1 MAPATPDYPA
11 RGYAWAVVA
20 ILVATAVLSYTDRQV
35 LSLLV
40 DPIRADLGIS
50 DTQISLLLGTAFAV
64 VYGVAGIPLGWL
76 ADRTSRRNLIFG
88 GVIVWTLGTLACG
101 LSQSFGQLFAGRLVV
116 GLGEAVLSPAAISL
130 ISDYFPPSRRGT
142 AVACFLSGI
151 AMGIGAAILI
161 GGGVLHFVQVGAL
174 AGTPLADEAPW
185 RMVLLLIGAPGLLW
199 ALVILAIREPV
210 RRGAETA
217 TVDGVAIANK
227 AASGSHV
234 DGASAGGAVGDR
246 ADPQRGGDG
255 QPVVAAAR
263 WSKVIPIYAVVAI
276 ASLVDNAVGAW
287 APTLLTREFQLDR
300 AQVGVQLGILLTAAF
315 GGGVLIGGWLA
326 DKAGVSG
333 GWSRKL
339 LVCLVAGGLILPV
352 AASLNAANVTL
363 VMLSIP
369 AYFALSG
376 IVTACGFSAILDV
389 VPNRSRGLAMSISFF
404 LNVAIGG
411 AVGPTAVAMAS
422 DHLFGGESGLGPAIA
437 VTVAVFYGIA
447 IVALIAALSRFRP
460 RDLPS
465 NP

>member
-1 MAPATPDYPA
+1 MAQATPDDYPA
-11 RGYAWAVVA
+11 RGYAWTVVA

-64 VYGVAGIPLGWL
+64 VYGVAGIPLGYL
-76 ADRTSRRNLIFG
+76 ADRTSRRNLIFC
-88 GVIVWTLGTLACG
+88 GVIVWTIGTLVCG
-101 LSQSFGQLFAGRLVV
+101 FSQSFGQLFAGRLVV

-130 ISDYFPPSRRGT
+130 ISDYFPPQRRGT

-161 GGGVLHFVQVGAL
+161 GGGVLHLVEVGAL
-174 AGTPLADEAPW
+174 AGTPLANEAPW

-210 RRGAETA
+210 RRGVEQPTA
-217 TVDGVAIANK
+217 
-227 AASGSHV
+227 S
-234 DGASAGGAVGDR
+234 DR
-246 ADPQRGGDG
+246 ATNPSAQSLPTPNGG
-255 QPVVAAAR
+255 
-263 WSKVIPIYAVVAI
+263 WSKVIPIYLVVAI

-287 APTLLTREFQLDR
+287 APTLLTREFHMDR
-300 AQVGVQLGILLTAAF
+300 AQVGVQLGIMLTAAF
-315 GGGVLIGGWLA
+315 GGGVLVGGWLA
-326 DKAGVSG
+326 DRAGSSG

-339 LVCLVAGGLILPV
+339 LVCLIAGGLILPV
-352 AASLNAANVTL
+352 GACLNVAN
-363 VMLSIP
+363 LSVVFPAIP
-369 AYFALSG
+369 VYFALSG

-404 LNVAIGG
+404 LNVAVGG
-411 AVGPTAVAMAS
+411 AVGPTAVAMTS
-422 DHLFGGESGLGPAIA
+422 DRVFGAEAGLGPAIA
-437 VTVAVFYGIA
+437 VTVAISYGAA
-447 IVALIAALSRFRP
+447 IIALIAALAKART
-460 RDLPS
+460 RDLPI